1 MERINSR
8 DLTKLLVWGEGK
20 KRGSEQELCLCG
32 GFFNYFFNQYIVQGV
47 SCLVFTAPRFKILV
61 TFMYF

>member
-8 DLTKLLVWGEGK
+8 DLTKLLVWREGK

-32 GFFNYFFNQYIVQGV
+32 GFFIIFLTSTLFREYH
-47 SCLVFTAPRFKILV
+47 A
-61 TFMYF
+61 